1 MKIFGLIALIVGFG
15 LDLSIFWIGSIS
27 YAITGV
33 ILVAVGAVALF
44 APEEKPPNNRGS

>member
-1 MKIFGLIALIVGFG
+1 MKIFDFITLIVGFG

-27 YAITGV
+27 YAFAGV
-33 ILVAVGAVALF
+33 VLVAVGAVALF